1 MSSGNGPDATYASVQ
16 EEIIGFAGCPT
27 LSTIVPPPPAAT
39 SFAPVGASQR
49 SLGDQQQGTM
59 IRSEVTGN
67 LEIHDREFVMKVR
80 RSVSTRYLANKQR
93 QMKQIYYNWEC
104 SNALSYE

>member
-1 MSSGNGPDATYASVQ
+1 MGPMRRMHLYKRKLLDLLVVPLCLRSSP
-16 EEIIGFAGCPT
+16 
-27 LSTIVPPPPAAT
+27 LPPAP
-39 SFAPVGASQR
+39 SFAPAGASQR

-104 SNALSYE
+104 FNALSYE